1 MKDKKFIIIKD
12 KLTADKFIANGVQLV
27 AQANGTYTFMNIIP
41 QHFNF
46 NEIDAKKIAYTD
58 ILLI

>member
-46 NEIDAKKIAYTD
+46 NEIDA
-58 ILLI
+58 